1 MDYVIHAYTGLPIP
15 GPNASAA
22 EIAAFVIPSSKKS
35 LITSILSAGTFI
47 GAVAA
52 GDFADWIGRRLT
64 ILLGIVIFMVGVV
77 LETASH
83 SVGLVSCSS
92 DKGRD

>member
-1 MDYVIHAYTGLPIP
+1 MPYVINAYTGLPIP

-22 EIAAFVIPSSKKS
+22 EIAAFVIPASKKS

-52 GDFADWIGRRLT
+52 GDFADWFGRRYT
-64 ILLGIVIFMVGVV
+64 ILGGIIIFMIGVI

-83 SVGLVSCSS
+83 GVGLVSRLC
-92 DKGRD
+92 D